1 MNTWFPALVLTMAS
15 LSAMADGMNEH
26 AMDPWYDRT
35 DLEIQRRVDHNDW
48 QLDYRYLGGPDF
60 HKLLVELDLESE
72 DGQLHE
78 STTDVF
84 YARPVGTWGLA
95 KIGAS
100 YRQRPS
106 HAWRTAIGYEHLLP
120 GFIEAEVTVYGYAGG
135 IESDITLE
143 RPTALSNRITAYPG
157 IEARYASDEDKE
169 QEVARG
175 WNSVEPFFRLEWK
188 WDSQWH
194 SYAEYRFKKYLGDLR
209 DDKQASRE
217 DPDEHQWHIG
227 VRMMF

>member
-1 MNTWFPALVLTMAS
+1 MKHWLPASIAIVLA
-15 LSAMADGMNEH
+15 LPVAADDMNEH

-35 DLEIQRRVDHNDW
+35 DLEIQRRADQNDW

-60 HKLLVELDLESE
+60 HKLLVEVELESE
-72 DGQLHE
+72 DGRLHE
-78 STTDVF
+78 SSTDVF
-84 YARPVGTWGLA
+84 YAKPVGTWGLA

-106 HAWRTAIGYEHLLP
+106 HAWRTAIGYEHFLP
-120 GFIEAEVTVYGYAGG
+120 GFIEAEVTVYGYAGE
-135 IESDITLE
+135 IESELVIE
-143 RPTALSNRITAYPG
+143 RPTALSNRISAYPG
-157 IEARYASDEDKE
+157 IEARYASYEDSE
-169 QEVARG
+169 QDIAKG
-175 WNSVEPFFRLEWK
+175 WNSVEPYFRLEWK

-194 SYAEYRFKKYLGDLR
+194 TYAEYRLKKSLGDLR
-209 DDKQASRE
+209 DDKQANRE